1 MNLDEYPLIGKIK
14 ETKEVFWI
22 NPKYESINISQSG
35 GLSIEDIQ
43 DAEAR
48 LKRFAPYIETV
59 FPETAENEG
68 IIESPLSEIP
78 KMKISLETATNHP
91 LKGKLLLKYD
101 SHLPISGSIKARGGI
116 YEVLKHA
123 EDLAIKEGMLSL
135 KDDYSILNESRFR
148 EFFSQYKIAVGSTG
162 NLGLSIGIMSAALGF
177 KVYVHMSSDARQ
189 WKKDLLRRKGVTVI
203 EYASDYSKAVEEG
216 RRQSVLDPS
225 SYFVDDENSK
235 NLFLGYAVAALR
247 LQNQLKDMEIKA
259 DESHPLFVYLPCGV
273 GGGPGGVA
281 FGLKILF
288 GPHVHCFF
296 AEPTHSPCMLL
307 GMMTGLHNQI
317 SVQDLGIDNITE
329 ADGLA
334 VGRPSG
340 FVGKTMEKLLSGI
353 FTIEDDKLYKL
364 LAMLADTEDIYIEPS
379 AAAGFTGPSCLI
391 KTYEGKEYLKSM
403 RLLDKMDNSSHIVWA
418 TGGSM
423 VPDTIMMSYYHK
435 GKSLIA
441 SKKKI

>member
-1 MNLDEYPLIGKIK
+1 
-14 ETKEVFWI
+14 
-22 NPKYESINISQSG
+22 
-35 GLSIEDIQ
+35 
-43 DAEAR
+43 
-48 LKRFAPYIETV
+48 
-59 FPETAENEG
+59 
-68 IIESPLSEIP
+68 
-78 KMKISLETATNHP
+78 
-91 LKGKLLLKYD
+91 
-101 SHLPISGSIKARGGI
+101 
-116 YEVLKHA
+116 
-123 EDLAIKEGMLSL
+123 
-135 KDDYSILNESRFR
+135 
-148 EFFSQYKIAVGSTG
+148 
-162 NLGLSIGIMSAALGF
+162 
-177 KVYVHMSSDARQ
+177 
-189 WKKDLLRRKGVTVI
+189 
-203 EYASDYSKAVEEG
+203 
-216 RRQSVLDPS
+216 
-225 SYFVDDENSK
+225 
-235 NLFLGYAVAALR
+235 
-247 LQNQLKDMEIKA
+247 
-259 DESHPLFVYLPCGV
+259 
-273 GGGPGGVA
+273 
-281 FGLKILF
+281 
-288 GPHVHCFF
+288 
-296 AEPTHSPCMLL
+296 MLL